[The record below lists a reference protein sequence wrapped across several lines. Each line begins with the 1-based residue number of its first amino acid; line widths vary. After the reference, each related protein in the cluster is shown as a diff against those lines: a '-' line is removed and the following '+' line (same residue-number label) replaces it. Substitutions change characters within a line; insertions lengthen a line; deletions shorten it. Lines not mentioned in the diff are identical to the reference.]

1 MPDNNS
7 RNNRSNKK
15 SEGENTKIYKVNKKK
30 KKKPVATKSGQGKNV
45 SATKK
50 VQTPNGKNSKKG
62 AKKGKHPKLM
72 MAFKIGIILFLLL
85 CVIGAGIVAGMFFGL
100 FGDEF

>member
-15 SEGENTKIYKVNKKK
+15 SEGENTKVYKVNKKRR
-30 KKKPVATKSGQGKNV
+30 KKPVATKSGQGKKV

-62 AKKGKHPKLM
+62 TKKGKQ
-72 MAFKIGIILFLLL
+72 KIEWFLIKVKTVHLKIEII
-85 CVIGAGIVAGMFFGL
+85 IHA
-100 FGDEF
+100 